1 MPWPLLLWGLGA
13 AAAAAAGK
21 VAYDKFEESQEEERA
36 AARRRAEE
44 RARREQANEARKKK
58 KLREKALQELNDE
71 YGGNIHKETSAQ
83 MADAAAE
90 IPGSVQENRKDL
102 ETLQQ
107 PVSDDAK
114 RAEAE
119 LNEFGKMAMKK

>member
-1 MPWPLLLWGLGA
+1 MPWPIILWGAVA
-13 AAAAAAGK
+13 AVTAVAGK
-21 VAYDKFEESQEEERA
+21 VAYDKYEESQEEERA

-71 YGGNIHKETSAQ
+71 YGGNIHKEASEQ

-90 IPGSVQENRKDL
+90 IPGSAQGNSEGL
-102 ETLQQ
+102 EALEQS
-107 PVSDDAK
+107 VSYDAK

-119 LNEFGKMAMKK
+119 LDALRKIAMKK